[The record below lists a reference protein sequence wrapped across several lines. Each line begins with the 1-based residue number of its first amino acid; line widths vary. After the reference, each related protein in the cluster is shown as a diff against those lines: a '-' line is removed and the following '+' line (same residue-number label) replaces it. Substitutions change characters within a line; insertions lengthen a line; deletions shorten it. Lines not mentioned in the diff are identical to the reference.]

1 MVANSGGHPE
11 TDCKD
16 RYKYK
21 IVIFCEYEILT
32 VFGLCSP
39 VRGNPRSR
47 LYISDT
53 RTATGN
59 DRSNAS
65 ANNGCHS
72 CNNPSTSYRSGIDW
86 YLDL

>member
-1 MVANSGGHPE
+1 M
-11 TDCKD
+11 
-16 RYKYK
+16 
-21 IVIFCEYEILT
+21 IFSEYEILT

-39 VRGNPRSR
+39 VCRNPRSR

-53 RTATGN
+53 CTATGN

-65 ANNGCHS
+65 ANYGCYS